1 MDVDAATRITRQRIK
16 LILKQPFFG
25 TLAMHLEAIKTNEDD
40 AFVRTAA
47 TDGRHLFYNPGWIKT
62 LDDEEVRGVIMH
74 EVLHCALDHFRR
86 AGTRQ
91 QEIWNIA
98 IDYAANAIIKS
109 NNVRLPMGTLYS
121 EDYKD
126 KCAEEIY
133 DDLLKNAIPISKLST
148 LDQHPDGKPQIVFDD
163 GEGDGQD
170 GGGGLPTGK
179 TSKNGP
185 PNPKPGTR
193 PHPFQPGPNDWKTIL
208 AKAVESSKM
217 QGTMPVGMDRFVD
230 EILNPRIPWRQMLAE
245 FIINMNK
252 SDYDM
257 RRPNKRYIGAGIYF
271 PSLRGEVIEIAIA
284 IDTSGSIGDNDLKQ
298 FVAEING
305 IMTQIKGWKLHVMG
319 CDAEVHGY
327 EVVEY
332 PNELDFKQVLKG
344 RGGTSFIPVFDKIR
358 DEGIRPSCLVYL
370 TDTYGSFPD
379 EQPEYPV
386 LWIINNTEGKVPWG
400 REARLSDV

>member
-1 MDVDAATRITRQRIK
+1 MDAATRITRQRIK

-25 TLAMHLEAIKTNEDD
+25 TLAMHLEPVKVNPDD
-40 AFVRTAA
+40 PLIRTAA
-47 TDGRHLFYNPGWIKT
+47 TDGRHLYYNPEWIKT
-62 LDDEEVRGVIMH
+62 LDDEEVRGIIMH

-86 AGTRQ
+86 CGTRM
-91 QEIWNIA
+91 QEAWNIA
-98 IDYAANAIIKS
+98 IDYATNAIIKS
-109 NNVRLPMGTLYS
+109 NQVRLPMGVLYN

-133 DDLLKNAIPISKLST
+133 DDLLKNAIPLSKLST
-148 LDQHPDGKPQIVFDD
+148 LDQHPDGKPVLVYDD
-163 GEGDGQD
+163 EDGDGQP
-170 GGGGLPTGK
+170 GGGGMPTGK
-179 TSKNGP
+179 SPKSGT
-185 PNPKPGTR
+185 PNPLAGSRAPPYK
-193 PHPFQPGPNDWKTIL
+193 PGPNDWKTIL
-208 AKAVESSKM
+208 ARATESSKM
-217 QGTMPVGMDRFVD
+217 QGTMPAGMDRFID

-271 PSLRGEVIEIAIA
+271 PSLRGENIEIAIA

-305 IMTQIKGWKLHVMG
+305 IMTQIKGWRLHVIG
-319 CDAEVHGY
+319 CDAAVHGY
-327 EVVEY
+327 EIVEY
-332 PNELDFKQVLKG
+332 PNDLDFRQVLKG

-358 DEGIRPSCLVYL
+358 EEGIRPSCLVYL
-370 TDTYGSFPD
+370 TDSYGSFPD

-386 LWIINNTEGKVPWG
+386 LWIINNNEGKVPWG